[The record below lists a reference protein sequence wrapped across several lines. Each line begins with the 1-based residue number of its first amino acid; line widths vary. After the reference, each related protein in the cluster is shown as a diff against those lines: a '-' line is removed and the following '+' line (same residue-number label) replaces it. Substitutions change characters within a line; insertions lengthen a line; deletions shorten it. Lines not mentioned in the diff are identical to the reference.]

1 MDSIDYLRD
10 EIKSYFP
17 ESTELQLSSRYD
29 KQPRFNFYFQIVS
42 DYRYLLYLNW
52 DGEGYRFTLKCLEFS
67 SKELL
72 SQLIADYTDGG
83 SRVFNVGQPKSTISF
98 IYREKDNLSGTE
110 FKGTNSSAFDSNAM
124 SGKELMQCVDPA
136 YA

>member
-29 KQPRFNFYFQIVS
+29 KQPRFNFYFQIVA

-52 DGEGYRFTLKCLEFS
+52 DGEGYRFTLKCLEFTGE
-67 SKELL
+67 ELL

-98 IYREKDNLSGTE
+98 LYREKDNLSGTE
-110 FKGTNSSAFDSNAM
+110 FKGTNSFAFDSNAM

-136 YA
+136 LA